1 MPFLSIF
8 SVPNMSFNAIRKNK
22 ILVKI
27 NRFTVVGQKI
37 VGRIKMIISQSP
49 RSR

>member
-22 ILVKI
+22 ILAKI
-27 NRFTVVGQKI
+27 SRFTVVGQKNSWEDKDDNLT
-37 VGRIKMIISQSP
+37 VS
-49 RSR
+49 

>member
-22 ILVKI
+22 ILAKI
-27 NRFTVVGQKI
+27 SRFSSWSENSWEDKDDNLTV
-37 VGRIKMIISQSP
+37 S
-49 RSR
+49 